1 MIEMD
6 PSTYSDGRKTFDQ
19 TLNMA
24 CQLACQSQDAVSF
37 CFNYITL
44 VVLPTMTEA
53 DLLAVKKEYSQ
64 KIDEAF

>member
-24 CQLACQSQDAVSF
+24 CKLACQRQDTVSF
-37 CFNYITL
+37 CFNYIPII
-44 VVLPTMTEA
+44 VLPTMTEA
-53 DLLAVKKEYSQ
+53 ELLAVKEEYSKQ
-64 KIDEAF
+64 IDEAF